1 MGKEET
7 YTVEPDKRKPQ
18 YGRLEADD
26 RSSEMRVVHQ
36 YPKQGKFRFPVIE
49 DETKTTA
56 KENHQ
61 FNTKKITERKV
72 EKKESQQ
79 PQVKTRVVSTYKGSR
94 EEYKSSNEN
103 KRELFSN
110 SNFKPTYI
118 PSPIYG
124 FKKREEKKDNPV
136 NEKFD
141 VGHVPK
147 KDSLPKSSEINDW
160 LNSKED
166 NYANMEREVAVTTED
181 VIDTPDVTLLKDISN
196 FKPTN
201 VHLEAKNSYSS
212 TREQQYPSF
221 TYQNKRDMAEESNE
235 ADQREVEVPNEE
247 YHLAQELEAQ
257 NAEYQQEQEVEAQN
271 AAYHQAQE
279 EAQNAEYQ
287 QKQEVEAQNA
297 EYQQEQEVEAPDEE
311 YRQEQEVEVQD
322 AEYRQEQEV
331 EAPDEEYRQEQE
343 VEAQG
348 AEYRQEQEVEAPDEE
363 YRKEQEV
370 EAQNAEYRQEQEVE
384 APDEEYRQEQ
394 EVEAPDEEYL
404 QTQEVEAST
413 EGNRQGQE
421 VKPATAR
428 DIKTAEE
435 SVGYVH
441 QEKTVEETK
450 RSEQSE
456 KRTVPNRQR
465 EAITQPSAQTIP
477 FNVLML
483 PQDRME
489 KQRKVAGEEN
499 EKPTYQFPPIQML
512 NIPPRQEEE
521 STDWLNEQGEILEST
536 LQNFNVSAKVIHV
549 TKGPSVTRFEIQP
562 APGVKVSKITSLTD
576 DIKLCLAAKDI
587 RMEAPIP
594 GKHAIG
600 IEVPNMKSDP
610 VFLREILRRG
620 EFQKGSALT
629 VALGLDISGH
639 PIVTDLAK
647 MPHGLVAGA
656 TGSGKSV
663 CINSILV
670 SLLYKATPDQVKL
683 LLVDPK
689 MVELAPYNELPHLV
703 TPVITDAKQAT
714 AALKW
719 VVAEMER
726 RYELFSQRGVRDIG
740 RYNDLYSEA
749 PAKPALPYIVVV
761 IDELADLMMVSPQ
774 DVEEAICR
782 IAQKARACGIHL
794 LLATQR
800 PSVDVITGLIKANVP
815 TRIAFSVSSQV
826 DSRTIIDMNGAERLL
841 GKGDMLFH
849 ENGTAKPVRVQ
860 GTFVSDEEIERVI
873 EFVKKQRKPQ
883 YLIENEHLNKVQEI
897 DGQEDDL
904 FEEACYYVI
913 EQDGASASSLQRRF
927 RVGYNRAA
935 RLIDMMEA
943 KGIVSEAM
951 GSKPRNILMSVTE
964 FEENVLSPSIE

>member
-1 MGKEET
+1 MVSKHTKWLRKIQEWFLGKEET
-7 YTVEPDKRKPQ
+7 STVEPNRRNSH

-26 RSSEMRVVHQ
+26 RPTEMRVVHQ

-49 DETKTTA
+49 DEPEVVQSKKKGYETKND
-56 KENHQ
+56 KQ
-61 FNTKKITERKV
+61 SKSV
-72 EKKESQQ
+72 E
-79 PQVKTRVVSTYKGSR
+79 KTRVDSTYQGSR
-94 EEYKSSNEN
+94 EEDKSSNEK
-103 KRELFSN
+103 KRELFTN
-110 SNFKPTYI
+110 SQFKPTAI
-118 PSPIYG
+118 PSPVYG
-124 FKKREEKKDNPV
+124 FKQREKKYVAPIVEDFQV
-136 NEKFD
+136 IET
-141 VGHVPK
+141 
-147 KDSLPKSSEINDW
+147 S
-160 LNSKED
+160 SKED
-166 NYANMEREVAVTTED
+166 FLKPPAKSGELSGYQIDQKGGITNDEYEVAATIELDTQENGDLNLLPRQQLADEFLSRETEL
-181 VIDTPDVTLLKDISN
+181 T
-196 FKPTN
+196 
-201 VHLEAKNSYSS
+201 
-212 TREQQYPSF
+212 QG
-221 TYQNKRDMAEESNE
+221 
-235 ADQREVEVPNEE
+235 
-247 YHLAQELEAQ
+247 
-257 NAEYQQEQEVEAQN
+257 
-271 AAYHQAQE
+271 QE
-279 EAQNAEYQ
+279 EAIEKLMKQ
-287 QKQEVEAQNA
+287 QEPEEIYEELEHQPESEEVYEEHEHQPESEEVYEEPEHQPESEEIYEEHEHQPESEEIYEEHEHQPESEEIYEELEHQPKSEEIYEELEHQPESKEVYEEPEHQTVSEKVYEEPPQQPDLEQEKVGFQPHQEVANGVDKEIPSKTQIQQEKVRKPQSEQVPMNKKQEE
-297 EYQQEQEVEAPDEE
+297 PI
-311 YRQEQEVEVQD
+311 
-322 AEYRQEQEV
+322 
-331 EAPDEEYRQEQE
+331 
-343 VEAQG
+343 
-348 AEYRQEQEVEAPDEE
+348 
-363 YRKEQEV
+363 RK
-370 EAQNAEYRQEQEVE
+370 N
-384 APDEEYRQEQ
+384 
-394 EVEAPDEEYL
+394 
-404 QTQEVEAST
+404 T
-413 EGNRQGQE
+413 
-421 VKPATAR
+421 
-428 DIKTAEE
+428 KTF
-435 SVGYVH
+435 
-441 QEKTVEETK
+441 
-450 RSEQSE
+450 
-456 KRTVPNRQR
+456 
-465 EAITQPSAQTIP
+465 P

-483 PQDRME
+483 PQDRLD
-489 KQRKVAGEEN
+489 KQRKASNV
-499 EKPTYQFPPIQML
+499 EKVSYYFPPIHML

-521 STDWLNEQGEILEST
+521 DSAWLNEQGEILEST

-620 EFQKGSALT
+620 VFQKGSPLT
-629 VALGLDISGH
+629 VALGLDISGQ

-663 CINSILV
+663 CINSILI

-726 RYELFSQRGVRDIG
+726 RYELFSQQGVRDIG
-740 RYNDLYSEA
+740 RYNDLYSEH
-749 PAKPALPYIVVV
+749 PEKPALPYIVVV

-800 PSVDVITGLIKANVP
+800 PSVDVITGLIKANIP

-849 ENGTAKPVRVQ
+849 ENGTAKPIRVQ

-883 YLIENEHLNKVQEI
+883 YLIENEHLNKGQEI

-904 FEEACYYVI
+904 FEEACYFVI

-951 GSKPRNILMSVTE
+951 GSKPRHILMSVTE
-964 FEENVLSPSIE
+964 FEENILATTNE

>member
-1 MGKEET
+1 M
-7 YTVEPDKRKPQ
+7 EPNKRKPQ

-36 YPKQGKFRFPVIE
+36 YPKQGKFRFPVID
-49 DETKTTA
+49 DESRTVTQ
-56 KENHQ
+56 ENDK
-61 FNTKKITERKV
+61 FNNKKITERKV
-72 EKKESQQ
+72 EKKGSDQ
-79 PQVKTRVVSTYKGSR
+79 PQEKTRVVSTYQGLS
-94 EEYKSSNEN
+94 EEYKSSSEN

-124 FKKREEKKDNPV
+124 FKKREEKRVSPDIENADLGQV
-136 NEKFD
+136 SNQE
-141 VGHVPK
+141 V
-147 KDSLPKSSEINDW
+147 LPKSSEINDE
-160 LNSKED
+160 LSSKED
-166 NYANMEREVAVTTED
+166 HYPNKEHEIAATTEEAIDVQD
-181 VIDTPDVTLLKDISN
+181 VILLKNISN
-196 FKPTN
+196 FKPS
-201 VHLEAKNSYSS
+201 LEQLDFEYNNQSL
-212 TREQQYPSF
+212 REQEVDHSSANSIKEDNKDLIEEEVAVAEQRNELQYEQEFEKKGIEFPHEHEV
-221 TYQNKRDMAEESNE
+221 EEVKSDHLHQQEIELASNE
-235 ADQREVEVPNEE
+235 FTIER
-247 YHLAQELEAQ
+247 ELEARSSDSHEHIAHSTSLDHLDDQ
-257 NAEYQQEQEVEAQN
+257 FDDLEVMEENTEYPNEQLK
-271 AAYHQAQE
+271 E
-279 EAQNAEYQ
+279 ENIELI
-287 QKQEVEAQNA
+287 
-297 EYQQEQEVEAPDEE
+297 
-311 YRQEQEVEVQD
+311 RQEKS
-322 AEYRQEQEV
+322 
-331 EAPDEEYRQEQE
+331 EA
-343 VEAQG
+343 
-348 AEYRQEQEVEAPDEE
+348 
-363 YRKEQEV
+363 RKEFNPSV
-370 EAQNAEYRQEQEVE
+370 N
-384 APDEEYRQEQ
+384 
-394 EVEAPDEEYL
+394 
-404 QTQEVEAST
+404 
-413 EGNRQGQE
+413 E
-421 VKPATAR
+421 VK
-428 DIKTAEE
+428 
-435 SVGYVH
+435 
-441 QEKTVEETK
+441 EKSKERETK
-450 RSEQSE
+450 QSEQSQ
-456 KRTVPNRQR
+456 KRILLNSHKEET
-465 EAITQPSAQTIP
+465 TQPAAKTIP

-483 PQDRME
+483 PQDRIE
-489 KQRKVAGEEN
+489 KERKTSFEEN
-499 EKPTYQFPPIQML
+499 VVEKESYRFPPIQML

-600 IEVPNMKSDP
+600 IEVPNLKSDP

-620 EFQKGSALT
+620 EFQRGSALT

-639 PIVTDLAK
+639 PIVTNLAK

-740 RYNDLYSEA
+740 RYNDLYSED

-800 PSVDVITGLIKANVP
+800 PSVDVITGLIKANIP

-873 EFVKKQRKPQ
+873 EFVKKQRQPQ
-883 YLIENEHLNKVQEI
+883 YLIENELLNKVQEVE
-897 DGQEDDL
+897 GQEDDL
-904 FEEACYYVI
+904 FEEACYFVI

-951 GSKPRNILMSVTE
+951 GSKPRNILITVSE
-964 FEENVLSPSIE
+964 FEENILATSTE

>member
-49 DETKTTA
+49 DETKTTT

-79 PQVKTRVVSTYKGSR
+79 PQVKTRVVSTYNGSR
-94 EEYKSSNEN
+94 EEYKSSSEN

-136 NEKFD
+136 NEKID

-147 KDSLPKSSEINDW
+147 KDSLPKSSEINVW

-166 NYANMEREVAVTTED
+166 NYADMEREVAVTTED

-196 FKPTN
+196 FKPSN
-201 VHLEAKNSYSS
+201 VDLEVKNSYSS

-221 TYQNKRDMAEESNE
+221 TYQNKRNMAEESNE
-235 ADQREVEVPNEE
+235 ADQREVETSNGEYRLEPEVEVPNEE
-247 YHLAQELEAQ
+247 YRLEPEVEERNEEYRQEPKVESP
-257 NAEYQQEQEVEAQN
+257 NAEYSQEQEVESP
-271 AAYHQAQE
+271 
-279 EAQNAEYQ
+279 NAEYRQ
-287 QKQEVEAQNA
+287 EPEVEVPNA
-297 EYQQEQEVEAPDEE
+297 EYRQEPEVEVPNAEYRQEPEVEVPNAEYSQEPEVEAPNAEYSQEPEVEVPNEAYRQTQEVESPNAEYEQEPEVESQHEE
-311 YRQEQEVEVQD
+311 YRQEQEVKP
-322 AEYRQEQEV
+322 
-331 EAPDEEYRQEQE
+331 AP
-343 VEAQG
+343 
-348 AEYRQEQEVEAPDEE
+348 
-363 YRKEQEV
+363 
-370 EAQNAEYRQEQEVE
+370 
-384 APDEEYRQEQ
+384 
-394 EVEAPDEEYL
+394 
-404 QTQEVEAST
+404 AST
-413 EGNRQGQE
+413 DPQE
-421 VKPATAR
+421 
-428 DIKTAEE
+428 IKAAEE
-435 SVGYVH
+435 SVGYLH
-441 QEKTVEETK
+441 QEKTKEETK
-450 RSEQSE
+450 RSELSE
-456 KRTVPNRQR
+456 KRTVPNRER

-483 PQDRME
+483 PQDRMD
-489 KQRKVAGEEN
+489 KQRKAAGEEN
-499 EKPTYQFPPIQML
+499 EKLTYQFPPIQML

-639 PIVTDLAK
+639 PIVTNLAK

-726 RYELFSQRGVRDIG
+726 RYELFSQQGVRDIG
-740 RYNDLYSEA
+740 RYNDLYSEE

-800 PSVDVITGLIKANVP
+800 PSVDVITGLIKANIP

-873 EFVKKQRKPQ
+873 EFVKKQRKPH

-897 DGQEDDL
+897 EGQEDDL
-904 FEEACYYVI
+904 FEEACYFAI

-964 FEENVLSPSIE
+964 FEENVLSSSTD